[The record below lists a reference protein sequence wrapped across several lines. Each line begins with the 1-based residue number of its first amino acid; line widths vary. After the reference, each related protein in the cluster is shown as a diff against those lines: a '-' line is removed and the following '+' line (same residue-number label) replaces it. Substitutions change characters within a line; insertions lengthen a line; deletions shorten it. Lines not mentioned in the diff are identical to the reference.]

1 MQEEKINKKE
11 ERERRIKKELKKLK
25 KLYENNSKNTL
36 KQIEELHY
44 KAYFLLI
51 LSQDMEFELSSCEK
65 FMVEVVNGSQFFKKA
80 NPLIKEYRETV
91 KSYQAVL
98 KQLDEFTKD
107 KPLEPLKPDPLEE
120 FVDS

>member
-11 ERERRIKKELKKLK
+11 ERKKRIKKELNKLN
-25 KLYENNSKNTL
+25 KLYKNNSENKK
-36 KQIEELHY
+36 KQIEELLY
-44 KAYFLLI
+44 KASFLLI
-51 LSQDMEFELSSCEK
+51 LSQDLESEISSSDK
-65 FMVEVVNGSQFFKKA
+65 FMVEVVNGSQYFKKV

-107 KPLEPLKPDPLEE
+107 TPLEPSKPDALME
-120 FVDS
+120 FINS

>member
-11 ERERRIKKELKKLK
+11 ERKKRIKKELNKLK
-25 KLYENNSKNTL
+25 KLYKNNSENKK
-36 KQIEELHY
+36 KQIEELLY
-44 KAYFLLI
+44 KASFLLI
-51 LSQDMEFELSSCEK
+51 LSQDLESEISSSDK
-65 FMVEVVNGSQFFKKA
+65 FMVEVVNGSQYFKKV

-107 KPLEPLKPDPLEE
+107 TPLEPSKPDALME
-120 FVDS
+120 FINS

>member
-11 ERERRIKKELKKLK
+11 ERKKRINKELNKLK
-25 KLYENNSKNTL
+25 KLYKNNSENKK
-36 KQIEELHY
+36 KQIEELLY
-44 KAYFLLI
+44 KASFLLI
-51 LSQDMEFELSSCEK
+51 LSQDLESEISSSDK
-65 FMVEVVNGSQFFKKA
+65 FMVEVVNGSQYFKKV

-107 KPLEPLKPDPLEE
+107 TPLEPSKPDALME
-120 FVDS
+120 FINS

>member
-11 ERERRIKKELKKLK
+11 EREKRIKKELKKLK
-25 KLYENNSKNTL
+25 KLYENKSKNKM
-36 KQIEELHY
+36 KQIEELLY
-44 KAYFLLI
+44 KASFLLI
-51 LSQDMEFELSSCEK
+51 LSQDLECEISSSDK
-65 FMVEVVNGSQFFKKA
+65 FLVEVMNGSQYFKKV

-98 KQLDEFTKD
+98 KQLDELTKD
-107 KPLEPLKPDPLEE
+107 TPLEPPVKDPLEE